1 MPTFLIVTA
10 VVAAALMARFYVAPS
25 RVHAGRAKSVV
36 EGMAPQRFVYWRLSH
51 QIQREHNR

>member
-10 VVAAALMARFYVAPS
+10 VVAAALMAQFYVALL

-36 EGMAPQRFVYWRLSH
+36 EGMAPQRIVYWRLSRK
-51 QIQREHNR
+51 IRREHNR